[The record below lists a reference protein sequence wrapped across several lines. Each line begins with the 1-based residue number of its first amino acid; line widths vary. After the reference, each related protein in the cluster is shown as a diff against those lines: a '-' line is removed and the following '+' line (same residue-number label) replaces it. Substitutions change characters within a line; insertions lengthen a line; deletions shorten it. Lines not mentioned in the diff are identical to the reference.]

1 MGKSYV
7 SNNSGVK
14 NQRKM
19 RCRDGS
25 HSLIK
30 KPSLLH
36 RSLLLGE
43 NLQCLL
49 SQLAP
54 LLILSPP
61 WKLHPPLETEPPI
74 PPPTEDKGYKCDP
87 SLTLP
92 PLLVFPLQNTSGE
105 VSLTLLQIG
114 FGERIFASANSENP
128 SHATEAAQHVEA
140 ADTHTSLYVTADES
154 SLPSTMG
161 DQNES
166 LSPTTI
172 PSCMAPVTADAF
184 ILRAVTLPPL
194 DDDNH
199 NFSET
204 QEDKDQVSASSQRI
218 LRERPVKQSKKGQ
231 DMYDWSLVKSRGKR
245 GRGRG

>member
-1 MGKSYV
+1 MFDMGKSYV

-30 KPSLLH
+30 SL
-36 RSLLLGE
+36 
-43 NLQCLL
+43 C
-49 SQLAP
+49 
-54 LLILSPP
+54 
-61 WKLHPPLETEPPI
+61 
-74 PPPTEDKGYKCDP
+74 
-87 SLTLP
+87 
-92 PLLVFPLQNTSGE
+92 FPVEKHLRE

-128 SHATEAAQHVEA
+128 FHATEAAQHVEA
-140 ADTHTSLYVTADES
+140 ADTHTSLSVTADES

-161 DQNES
+161 DQTEF

-172 PSCMAPVTADAF
+172 PSCMPPVTADAF
-184 ILRAVTLPPL
+184 IFRAVTLSPL

-204 QEDKDQVSASSQRI
+204 QEDEDQVSASSQRTLI
-218 LRERPVKQSKKGQ
+218 ERPVKQSKKDQ